1 MPVCGSPAVLPQFAP
16 PHAPGNWMCGRR
28 WLDGVNTPSFAA
40 SRTSCFSFSCSSG
53 LTNGFTSSGV
63 IDCRANGGGLVG
75 NRLRR
80 RRELA
85 GHFALRH
92 RPLFDRPQ
100 RRAGLPLEHVEES
113 GLARLRDDVDRL
125 AVVLHRQQLR
135 RGGVVVV
142 PQIVMHD
149 LEMPERL
156 PVRASSASRQLPN
169 RLSPWRSPP

>member
-75 NRLRR
+75 IGWVGDETSPGTSLFGTGRSSI
-80 RRELA
+80 
-85 GHFALRH
+85 GH
-92 RPLFDRPQ
+92 
-100 RRAGLPLEHVEES
+100 S
-113 GLARLRDDVDRL
+113 G
-125 AVVLHRQQLR
+125 
-135 RGGVVVV
+135 V
-142 PQIVMHD
+142 PVF
-149 LEMPERL
+149 
-156 PVRASSASRQLPN
+156 
-169 RLSPWRSPP
+169 RSNT